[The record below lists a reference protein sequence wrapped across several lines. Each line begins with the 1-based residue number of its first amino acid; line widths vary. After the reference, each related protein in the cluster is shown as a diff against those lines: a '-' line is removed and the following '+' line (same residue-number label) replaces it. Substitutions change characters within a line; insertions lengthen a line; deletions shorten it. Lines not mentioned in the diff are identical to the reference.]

1 MNVEVKLSDRKK
13 ELSWEVLE
21 EKGGEDMGKYSQSP
35 LCTCVKMHL
44 RKPGG
49 TGGCAG
55 KNKSLHHLWM
65 LSWSSMNVTFG
76 NVLKIAFRFSS
87 FQKYVFNLSTQK
99 NPSLLQNCLRSWG
112 GIDIA
117 VYLTKSFT
125 NNTFPKSINSLF
137 SQGSLSSNSGTFP
150 PFQVHQCLPI
160 LPLAKTTFSCSVC
173 HSWIYMW
180 NIIQKTHLKLPGCIF
195 FLSQIV
201 TYHVNIGSNAVKFLC
216 FSEKNPY
223 CIVSKTLLHS
233 LSPHL
238 REHWGPSMEA
248 SSPLSRFKLLLSLP

>member
-1 MNVEVKLSDRKK
+1 M
-13 ELSWEVLE
+13 
-21 EKGGEDMGKYSQSP
+21 
-35 LCTCVKMHL
+35 
-44 RKPGG
+44 
-49 TGGCAG
+49 
-55 KNKSLHHLWM
+55 
-65 LSWSSMNVTFG
+65 
-76 NVLKIAFRFSS
+76 
-87 FQKYVFNLSTQK
+87 
-99 NPSLLQNCLRSWG
+99 LQNCLRSWRA
-112 GIDIA
+112 IDIA

-201 TYHVNIGSNAVKFLC
+201 TYHVNIGSNVVKFLC

-248 SSPLSRFKLLLSLP
+248 SSPLSRFKLLLSLPEGPWYFQICPCFNVTLRVSELHMTSHIKSCISDLSLNKSYSIMH